1 MTKKD
6 TGKTIN
12 ENVREMRENFRD
24 FGQNMWYVG
33 LGAVATVEERSQG
46 MFNGLIEKGKKFD
59 ERDKTFLE
67 QTVTK
72 ASAQVR
78 DFSKKVED
86 GFKGGTR
93 MVLNRFGIPTHE
105 QIQDLIQRVDK
116 LNAKVDKLSA

>member
-12 ENVREMRENFRD
+12 ENMREMRENLRG
-24 FGQNMWYVG
+24 FGQNMWHVG
-33 LGAVATVEERSQG
+33 LGAVATVEERG
-46 MFNGLIEKGKKFD
+46 HDMFNELREKGEKFD
-59 ERDKTFLE
+59 KRDKTFVE
-67 QTVTK
+67 DTFSK
-72 ASAQVR
+72 ATTQVR
-78 DFSKKVED
+78 EFGKKVED

-105 QIQDLIQRVDK
+105 QIQDLIERVDK